1 MNILGIETTCDETG
15 IAIVKDGV
23 EVVKNVVVSSSSFHK
38 KFGGIVP
45 EIAAREQVKVII
57 PAIKEVIGSSKS
69 EQVDAIAVASGPGL
83 IGSLL
88 IGVETAKT
96 LALVWNKPLIAV
108 NHLVAH
114 IYANWLSRKTTI
126 TSLVFPFIALV
137 VSGAHT
143 DLLFFKNH
151 EDYKWLGGSV
161 DDATG
166 EAFDKVARVLG
177 LTYPGGPQVEKLAKL
192 GDPMKFNFPKPMI
205 NSGDFDFSF
214 SGLKTAVINQL
225 NKIKMN
231 DRDLKN
237 IAASF
242 QKSIVDVLVF
252 KTVVSAKNFNVKS
265 IAIGGGVAANLEL
278 RNNLA
283 EAANKFGIKV
293 YSPKANFSVDNGAM
307 VASAAFFSKKYV
319 DPRTISADPGLYFS

>member
-1 MNILGIETTCDETG
+1 
-15 IAIVKDGV
+15 
-23 EVVKNVVVSSSSFHK
+23 
-38 KFGGIVP
+38 
-45 EIAAREQVKVII
+45 
-57 PAIKEVIGSSKS
+57 
-69 EQVDAIAVASGPGL
+69 
-83 IGSLL
+83 
-88 IGVETAKT
+88 
-96 LALVWNKPLIAV
+96 
-108 NHLVAH
+108 
-114 IYANWLSRKTTI
+114 
-126 TSLVFPFIALV
+126 
-137 VSGAHT
+137 
-143 DLLFFKNH
+143 
-151 EDYKWLGGSV
+151 
-161 DDATG
+161 
-166 EAFDKVARVLG
+166 
-177 LTYPGGPQVEKLAKL
+177 
-192 GDPMKFNFPKPMI
+192 MI